1 MAHLLLQ
8 KMRVKVVDGLIHN
21 SVLKNVGI
29 LERREGKN
37 ISKAFPSTQDV
48 VVGVCESDKTFCLIA
63 CCDI

>member
-1 MAHLLLQ
+1 
-8 KMRVKVVDGLIHN
+8 MRVKVVVDGLIHN

-48 VVGVCESDKTFCLIA
+48 VVVDDGVCESDKTFCLIA
-63 CCDI
+63 S